1 MVVGQTVC
9 LRRLARGSHTD
20 EIRFGRFLGNES
32 VTVESLIGSW
42 SDQAP
47 ATVAGRHVL
56 VLQDTTEI
64 MFSTTP
70 ERRRGLGKVK
80 KGGNCRGVLLHP
92 ELTVDAESEAVLGLA
107 GGRVWTRSD
116 ERRAPH
122 RDRPL
127 HEKESDRWLDGARAA
142 EGVLST
148 ARKVTIVSDRESDG
162 FAVWA
167 GVPRNGRLHMLAR
180 AMHEH
185 KLADGRTLS
194 AAVASAVARDRRTV
208 EIVERDRRPARN
220 ADLALRFG
228 EVTLARPKSKG
239 CAGLPASVA
248 LSFVEVVETNPPEG
262 VEPVKWLLLTTHAVD
277 DVETAWRIV
286 GWYKRRWLIEQYFR
300 LLKTQGFRIEDSQL
314 HTAERLTKLVAIAA
328 KAAAIVMQLAQA
340 RDGRDD
346 QPASNAFNDAEI
358 EALSALERRL
368 RQRTP
373 RRVNPHTPRNL
384 AWAAWIVARL
394 GGWNGFTSPKAKPPG
409 PITFYN
415 GLAYLRACADGWALR
430 DVYMP

>member
-9 LRRLARGSHTD
+9 LRRLAQGSHTD
-20 EIRFGRFLGNES
+20 EIRFGRFLGNAS
-32 VTVESLIGSW
+32 VTTEALIAGW
-42 SDQAP
+42 SDQVP

-70 ERRRGLGKVK
+70 ERQRGLGKVK
-80 KGGNCRGVLLHP
+80 KGGSCRGVLLHP
-92 ELTVDAESEAVLGLA
+92 ELTVDAESGAVLGLA

-116 ERRAPH
+116 KPLTAH
-122 RDRPL
+122 SDRPL
-127 HEKESDRWLDGARAA
+127 HEKESDRWLDGVRAA
-142 EGVLST
+142 GGVLST
-148 ARKVTIVSDRESDG
+148 AAKVTSVGDREGDG
-162 FAVWA
+162 FAKWA
-167 GVPRNGRLHMLAR
+167 SVPRNGRVHMLTR
-180 AMHEH
+180 AMHDH
-185 KLADGRTLS
+185 RLASGGLLS
-194 AAVASAVARDRRTV
+194 AAVASAAIQDRRAV
-208 EIVERDRRPARN
+208 DIVERDRRPART
-220 ADLALRFG
+220 AELALRFG
-228 EVTLARPKSKG
+228 EVALARPRKKG

-248 LSFVEVVETNPPEG
+248 LSFVEVAEIDPPEG
-262 VEPVKWLLLTTHAVD
+262 VEPVKWLLLTTHEID
-277 DVETAWRIV
+277 DVEMAWRVV

-300 LLKTQGFRIEDSQL
+300 ILKTQGFRIEDSQL

-328 KAAAIVMQLAQA
+328 KAAVIVMQLTQA

-368 RQRTP
+368 REKTP
-373 RRVNPHTPRNL
+373 RRINRHTPRSL
-384 AWAAWIVARL
+384 AWAAWIIARL
-394 GGWNGFTSPKAKPPG
+394 GGWNGYTSAKAKPPG

-415 GLAYLRACADGWALR
+415 GLAYFRACADGWALR